1 MISEVDE
8 NTFKGAGGAK
18 NSNEYSTAI
27 DDKVMV
33 INKKELPESL
43 GNTFTDG
50 EYCTVVTNEEIKV
63 YRTFGGKADA
73 GGGFATTNSSNS
85 RIQSKIDSALLPEW
99 GNTRAYEVE
108 ITIPTNQELTIG
120 KVASQTIKGSG
131 TVLQGGADQILLP
144 KNWPLEWITKIKNVP
159 F

>member
-1 MISEVDE
+1 LIKSADGNVISEVDE
-8 NTFKGAGGAK
+8 NTFKGAGRAK

-27 DDKVMV
+27 DDKVTV

-108 ITIPTNQELTIG
+108 ITILTNHL
-120 KVASQTIKGSG
+120 
-131 TVLQGGADQILLP
+131 
-144 KNWPLEWITKIKNVP
+144 
-159 F
+159 